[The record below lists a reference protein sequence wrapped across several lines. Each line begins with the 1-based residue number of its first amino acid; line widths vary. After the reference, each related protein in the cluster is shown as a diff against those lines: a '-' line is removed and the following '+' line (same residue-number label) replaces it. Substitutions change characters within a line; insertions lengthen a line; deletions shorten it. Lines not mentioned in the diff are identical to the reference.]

1 MDKGNGCYN
10 LIVLCW
16 DSGQGS
22 CIHDHADSHCFMK
35 VRRGRREGGEGGRG
49 RREEG
54 GREGGRRE
62 EGGKEGRGRE
72 GGKEGGR
79 EGGKEGGGK
88 EGGEGGG
95 EGREG
100 RREGTYTMI
109 ALARKYNLTVPHHVK
124 SMVTFSR
131 ACYAYVFLVSQAIG
145 YPSKLE
151 PSKLSVYIH
160 ITCLMVL
167 NVFIVYKH
175 RAPLEAFQLCHA
187 QLGTL

>member
-1 MDKGNGCYN
+1 MLGLRARQLYSRPCRLTLLHESK
-10 LIVLCW
+10 
-16 DSGQGS
+16 
-22 CIHDHADSHCFMK
+22 
-35 VRRGRREGGEGGRG
+35 EGKEGGRG
-49 RREEG
+49 
-54 GREGGRRE
+54 GREGKEGRGRE
-62 EGGKEGRGRE
+62 GGGKEGRGRE
-72 GGKEGGR
+72 GGKREGGRERGREGGR
-79 EGGKEGGGK
+79 EGGRGEGGRG
-88 EGGEGGG
+88 GGG